1 MLYCFSKSKNQ
12 VVHEQKIK
20 DLLSSTCQVSPERI
34 VSDLGSEILGG
45 LVSIQTEGNIFHCF
59 SFVFFFLGSET
70 YCCAFRKKTLI
81 CCF

>member
-12 VVHEQKIK
+12 VVHEQKFK

-59 SFVFFFLGSET
+59 FFVFYVVKPIVVNFQKNSNMLFLT
-70 YCCAFRKKTLI
+70 
-81 CCF
+81 